1 MSKKNIYY
9 VIFFCSFLLCFLNV
23 KTTNASLSKD
33 ESKKTTFQLVEN
45 QDGLNVYAS
54 NLYFGTHE
62 LKNEDL
68 KIKAI
73 NDMSVNVTEITGK
86 RTGWTL
92 KAKLDKF
99 EDQSRSI
106 NGASLFFP
114 AVKPITT
121 TGGAASANP
130 PLVYDDDM
138 PFIGN
143 VKGTAVQVSP
153 NSVKLAQANAGKGYG
168 EWELPYAGD
177 DKVQLNIP
185 RGQQGG
191 QYIAELTY
199 TLEEGPVP

>member
-9 VIFFCSFLLCFLNV
+9 VIIVSSFILCFLNEGI
-23 KTTNASLSKD
+23 TDASLSKD

-121 TGGAASANP
+121 TGGAASTNP
-130 PLVYDDDM
+130 PIVYDDDM
-138 PFIGN
+138 SFIGN

-153 NSVKLAQANAGKGYG
+153 SSVKLAQANVGKGYG

-185 RGQQGG
+185 QGQQGG